1 MDKRDA
7 ERFMSSRLKMLPTF
21 LSYVT
26 PIAPNHVVS
35 WANEGAET
43 VKFAILAPKYPS
55 LSLPQPRSQISGLSL
70 YGMFVMNGAAG
81 AQNGVGSRALR
92 GLLSSRLLT
101 DFAECGLQGPYEVA
115 IVVHECAFSKRQLG
129 FLPFRCVHGLLYK
142 IHSSP

>member
-21 LSYVT
+21 WSYVT

-55 LSLPQPRSQISGLSL
+55 LSEQRLIGVSL
-70 YGMFVMNGAAG
+70 
-81 AQNGVGSRALR
+81 
-92 GLLSSRLLT
+92 
-101 DFAECGLQGPYEVA
+101 
-115 IVVHECAFSKRQLG
+115 HEFDNPITLYQRKR
-129 FLPFRCVHGLLYK
+129 CE
-142 IHSSP
+142 